1 NMLHEI
7 PQVVIAQVHGIAT
20 AAGCQLV
27 AQSDLA
33 VAAESSRFGTPGV
46 KVGLFCTTPMIA
58 LSRNIG
64 PKIALDMLLSGR
76 MLTAQEAQQFGLVS
90 RVVPDDVLE
99 ATTLE
104 LARSIAEASPLTLS
118 VGKKAFYHQ
127 IEMDQVR
134 AYDFGSNVIT
144 LNLLAEDAQ
153 EGIKAFLEKRKPVW
167 RGR

>member
-1 NMLHEI
+1 
-7 PQVVIAQVHGIAT
+7 
-20 AAGCQLV
+20 
-27 AQSDLA
+27 
-33 VAAESSRFGTPGV
+33 
-46 KVGLFCTTPMIA
+46 
-58 LSRNIG
+58 
-64 PKIALDMLLSGR
+64 
-76 MLTAQEAQQFGLVS
+76 MLTAHEAQQFGLVS
-90 RVVPDDVLE
+90 RVVSDDVLE
-99 ATTLE
+99 ATTME

-167 RGR
+167 LGR